1 VFSPTAGPSTTSPQA
16 EKPLPTVPRTTTVE
30 ESTTESS
37 STTLMVVHDTVDTPV
52 IRSPSYP
59 LPSPSAQRERE
70 REPGIPEQDEDE
82 EELLAPTVFVD
93 DVDADADQ
101 DEEAEAEEEE
111 EPHHHLHSENDPI
124 QNGVPPGRAAA
135 DEPLP
140 PLSTAPGPMHD
151 EPEQDYPLPEE
162 EVHAGPTPPGDMPV
176 HERFACDGCGVSV
189 PPLPYRA
196 LRSDFA
202 QMGPIIGIMFMCM
215 HPDCPDYELCS
226 NCIDK
231 GIHPKDH
238 TFIRIEQPSDMEK
251 LQRSNPQSD
260 EDDVVLGLRVYTHRD
275 APATIAGQ
283 LRHGR
288 VVTWSKEK

>member
-1 VFSPTAGPSTTSPQA
+1 
-16 EKPLPTVPRTTTVE
+16 
-30 ESTTESS
+30 
-37 STTLMVVHDTVDTPV
+37 MVVHDTVDTPV

-59 LPSPSAQRERE
+59 LPSPAAHRE

-101 DEEAEAEEEE
+101 DEEAEGDEEE

-162 EVHAGPTPPGDMPV
+162 EVHAGPPPPGDMPV
-176 HERFACDGCGVSV
+176 HERFACDGCG
-189 PPLPYRA
+189 
-196 LRSDFA
+196 
-202 QMGPIIGIMFMCM
+202 MGPIIGIMFMCM
-215 HPDCPDYELCS
+215 HPDCPEYVAHPVPCFCKCS
-226 NCIDK
+226 WDC
-231 GIHPKDH
+231 
-238 TFIRIEQPSDMEK
+238 S
-251 LQRSNPQSD
+251 
-260 EDDVVLGLRVYTHRD
+260 
-275 APATIAGQ
+275 ATICAPTVSTRVSIRRTTRSSASSSRATWRSCSGLIPRATRTMSYWDSACIPTAMR
-283 LRHGR
+283 LRRLRANYAMGG
-288 VVTWSKEK
+288 W